1 MNDRHQPVSQLRN
14 GYQPRGMRMAHTETT
29 NLTTRPLCS
38 LCKMTADDVY
48 AVADAMVSNGQWGYV
63 CPAHFSYHRCE
74 LGLGK
79 GQLLIIDDGVYA
91 DEISQL
97 RNEAA

>member
-1 MNDRHQPVSQLRN
+1 
-14 GYQPRGMRMAHTETT
+14 MAHTETT
-29 NLTTRPLCS
+29 NLTTRPHCD
-38 LCKMTADDVY
+38 LCKLTADTNW
-48 AVADAMVSNGQWGYV
+48 AVADAMVSNGSWGYV
-63 CPAHFSYHRCE
+63 CPMHFSYHQCK